1 VNQQADDLV
10 NMNNVQRVEGEK
22 RRIHQ
27 FVVAIART
35 TISRTMLLF
44 IRKKHRI

>member
-1 VNQQADDLV
+1 MNQQAGDLV

-27 FVVAIART
+27 FVVDIART
-35 TISRTMLLF
+35 TIPGKLQRVP
-44 IRKKHRI
+44 

>member
-1 VNQQADDLV
+1 MNQQAGDLV

-27 FVVAIART
+27 FVVDIART
-35 TISRTMLLF
+35 TISRTVLLF

>member
-1 VNQQADDLV
+1 
-10 NMNNVQRVEGEK
+10 MTNVQRVENEK
-22 RRIHQ
+22 RSIHQ

-44 IRKKHRI
+44 IRKKKTQNINNDR